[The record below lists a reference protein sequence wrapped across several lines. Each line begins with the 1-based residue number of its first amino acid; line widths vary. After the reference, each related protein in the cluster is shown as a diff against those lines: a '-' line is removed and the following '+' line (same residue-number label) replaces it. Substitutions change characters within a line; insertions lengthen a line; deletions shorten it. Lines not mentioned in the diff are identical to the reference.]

1 LCSLAAV
8 PAVQGGDVLND
19 PGLAGR
25 AMVSQPTPVET
36 PAARWQRLK
45 AQSQAEAEAA
55 AVRSSANVPGSTLPV
70 PDDLGPQ
77 GWTALQP
84 ATAAPFPE
92 LTDAPPW
99 VIASPATPAPEP
111 KPVPVL
117 ASAPSRSASA
127 VSAEPR
133 WAPTPET
140 AMAAFDPFAPQ
151 PPVNVS
157 PAVEAQILTAAGRKQ
172 EPNEVPP
179 MPVGSGG
186 RRSVRPITEIAP
198 FYDMMVDEDIREYA
212 DQKAA
217 EYDVKFADEVF
228 QPRAFPDVAMPWEPT
243 NFYHYPLYFEDP
255 ALERYGHTRPFVI
268 QPFFSGARF
277 MGQLLSLPY
286 QMTIDPVCKEMYAL
300 GWYRPGECAP
310 KLKYQVPFNAQAA
323 AVQAGVTTGMFFLIP

>member
-1 LCSLAAV
+1 
-8 PAVQGGDVLND
+8 
-19 PGLAGR
+19 
-25 AMVSQPTPVET
+25 
-36 PAARWQRLK
+36 
-45 AQSQAEAEAA
+45 
-55 AVRSSANVPGSTLPV
+55 
-70 PDDLGPQ
+70 
-77 GWTALQP
+77 
-84 ATAAPFPE
+84 
-92 LTDAPPW
+92 
-99 VIASPATPAPEP
+99 
-111 KPVPVL
+111 
-117 ASAPSRSASA
+117 
-127 VSAEPR
+127 
-133 WAPTPET
+133 
-140 AMAAFDPFAPQ
+140 MAAFDPFAPQ